1 MFLNWIR
8 VFQFHLHSYL
18 DFVKYFYLFIEFTF
32 EILNYLCHFTQP
44 HIGVFLN
51 CTRELILMIIK
62 VFAAC
67 VLFKPLEFF
76 DHLRDYSFELWV
88 LGSSRQFSLE
98 NISTVWEG
106 NILPWLLRLLVF
118 GNVTWA
124 GELSSSENI
133 FIFIGEMEVI
143 SVQWL
148 PRKHA
153 KVTPSW
159 INVGRQGPGHSQVTC
174 SKLGLRVWEW
184 CRWEE
189 TPTAYFSVRSPI
201 FYLLNTSFSSQHQC
215 FSFSGSKIV
224 IGVNSW
230 SWNLPAFT
238 RVHYSSRH

>member
-18 DFVKYFYLFIEFTF
+18 DFVQYFYLFIEFTF

-106 NILPWLLRLLVF
+106 NILPWLLILLVF

-143 SVQWL
+143 S
-148 PRKHA
+148 
-153 KVTPSW
+153 
-159 INVGRQGPGHSQVTC
+159 I
-174 SKLGLRVWEW
+174 
-184 CRWEE
+184 
-189 TPTAYFSVRSPI
+189 
-201 FYLLNTSFSSQHQC
+201 
-215 FSFSGSKIV
+215 
-224 IGVNSW
+224 
-230 SWNLPAFT
+230 
-238 RVHYSSRH
+238 